1 MSTSRIEAFSDGVFA
16 IAITLL
22 VLEIHPPSP
31 RGGETL
37 AHALGREWPSY
48 AAYVVS
54 FLTIG
59 IVWLNHHALFGR
71 TEGADRTLMFVNLLL
86 LMVVSFIPFPTGILA
101 SYMKEGHDQHAAA
114 ALYAGTW
121 LGVGA
126 AFAGL
131 VRYSRGAGLLV
142 QTLTAE
148 QTRAI
153 VRRNA
158 VGPVAYV
165 VAFGLAFVS
174 APASL
179 AVCGAVALFYTH
191 PGRTPA

>member
-1 MSTSRIEAFSDGVFA
+1 MSTSRLEAFSDGVFA

-22 VLEIHPPSP
+22 VLEIHTPSP

-59 IVWLNHHALFGR
+59 IVWLNHHALFTRVG
-71 TEGADRTLMFVNLLL
+71 GSDRTLMFVNLLL
-86 LMVVSFIPFPTGILA
+86 LMAVSFIPFPTGILA
-101 SYMKEGHDQHAAA
+101 TYMKAGHDQHAAA

-121 LGVGA
+121 LAVGA
-126 AFAGL
+126 CFTTL
-131 VRYSRGAGLLV
+131 VRYTRRADLLAQHV
-142 QTLTAE
+142 SEEAR
-148 QTRAI
+148 RAI
-153 VRRNA
+153 MRRNA

-165 VAFGLAFVS
+165 TAFGLAFVS

-179 AVCGAVALFYTH
+179 AVCAAVALFYTH
-191 PGRTPA
+191 PGRAPA